1 VFGPAISKQ
10 VYRSGR
16 SGIFFRNALPYEE
29 AKAGVSRV
37 IEQPLEEMGAL
48 SDWDLSFSEY
58 IEEHKNSTL
67 LFCWYAKYVAVVFQ
81 PGRSPRYLG
90 FAA

>member
-58 IEEHKNSTL
+58 IEEHKNSTPSL
-67 LFCWYAKYVAVVFQ
+67 LLVRQICGGRFQ